1 MSSETSPRAVRFSG
15 GEEDLRSEKQGSRPS
30 SVILDR
36 PVDHAPE
43 YDDYADPHLMPS
55 RPKVTR
61 TGGSHEDLGSLARYP
76 DPSNPPGAKL
86 SLVPPP
92 VNGGSRPSRGGPA
105 DIDGSLYMNGSSP
118 RPSRPTGP
126 ARTPSSAYAPVRRPI
141 PTNPSFNDHARSS
154 SKTRRG
160 PDQFRDRAYLQR
172 LQQPSVND
180 YFNEYSN
187 PSGTTYGDSD
197 SDGET
202 PSSESP
208 FDARNEEVIMFYGN
222 DDIQPTEEDLN
233 DPASRERLDW
243 HGMLEAVLTGDV
255 VKQEKKRITNSTE
268 QQSGKQLHRSEEL
281 WLGIR
286 SKVCGR
292 HIPVQRKLI
301 EDGRATLDRRLEQ
314 VVDFEIK
321 GESEAGKPPNEQ
333 VRDIVELTDMCDS
346 FYPSWAALADK
357 HKVANSPEFTE
368 AYEAI
373 MAWHN
378 TNKLINTE
386 LSVLK
391 KWVGNDDL
399 DFTKVKERSP
409 GSPSLNDEPSFLD
422 RLMKEDGLKTLYSEA
437 DESDRRDG
445 DDYRRGAE
453 WESRLGGNYDGR
465 RPNGIYDHSR
475 LSSDRR
481 EGEHK
486 GMFVR
491 ISAVIRKSKETLI
504 HNYPAFRKR
513 HLPPYI
519 EELLILMSFPSRLVE
534 EIIKVRL
541 TYARK
546 AKESAQQNPLM
557 LDQMISQFQLILKLA
572 IRMKQEYVAIGQAQ
586 AGWDLPPCIDESF
599 DQVVL
604 DGLKYYFK
612 MLNWKLSGNKN
623 TFKEAELL
631 FQEWDFGNHIGSHLQ
646 NGDVEAAEQFSS
658 LTYKAF
664 NRLSQTFEK
673 ELQAKPKESAADL
686 SKRYKACLDSV
697 RVRQRMLQR
706 FSRML
711 GENYETASDLSIS
724 FLPEK
729 MQEFY
734 DRLIETGHFRV
745 EVPHFEKLG
754 IVTIASPTLRDR
766 HYDIP
771 SLLAVTS
778 KDQFPED
785 NGDPYVLL
793 IRPESP
799 PHWFG
804 DSIQLSIREQ
814 NIDLKR
820 GHIRLCASGSLE
832 RLERTRT
839 LFLNSLNIHLDLVVE
854 QRSNIHKVNVRLAET
869 RKVAYKLSTTFMDSV
884 ETIRRQTQGK
894 DCQELVQT
902 CFVFATEF
910 GKRSLMYLDSNR
922 KQMNM
927 LKLTKLALD
936 WVSFIT
942 DDCIASDRRTFRWA
956 VLALEFAMGMTRG
969 RHMLALGEDEYVQL
983 RTKVSGCMALL
994 ISHFDIMGARSML
1007 AAKAEKERSMENL
1020 MGQLKKKLDQNRI
1033 TSDKEA
1039 ARYTSE
1045 HKVQE
1050 LEKVDE
1056 LRRQIETS
1064 RSAMGR
1070 VLETNN
1076 EVDRSLAY
1084 LSSSAT
1090 NVTMRWQQGSF
1101 IGGGTFG
1108 TVYAAVNLDS
1118 GQLMAVK
1125 EIRLPDPKL
1134 IPRIAGQI
1142 RDEMGVLEVLD
1153 HPNVVSYYGIEV
1165 HRDRVYIFMEYCQ
1178 NGSLANLLEH
1188 GRIEDEQVIMVYALQ
1203 LLEGLTYLHASGIV
1217 HRDIKP
1223 ENILL
1228 DHNGIIKYVDFGA
1241 AKVFAKQVRSIAIDL
1256 HTVKPSKS
1264 VAGGGTPMYMSPE
1277 VVRGEDVGGQGG
1289 AGDIWSIGCVV
1300 LEMATGR
1307 RPWGNLDNEFAIM
1320 YSIAQGIPPPLPTE
1334 DQLSP
1339 EGIDFL
1345 KRCFTRDPLKRA
1357 TAIELLGHDWMMAI
1371 RQRVMEPG
1379 TPSDSGSK
1387 WDPGPEQELGQW
1399 ARRRRRFSLGCVEE
1413 GVEEEEAVPP
1423 EDEDGKEPEPGER
1436 GEVARRTV

>member
-1 MSSETSPRAVRFSG
+1 MSTETSPRTVRFSG
-15 GEEDLRSEKQGSRPS
+15 GEEEQHPHPETNAPPA
-30 SVILDR
+30 VHDR
-36 PVDHAPE
+36 PLDKTPDYPDYSDHHDAQPMAPHPM
-43 YDDYADPHLMPS
+43 AGS
-55 RPKVTR
+55 R
-61 TGGSHEDLGSLARYP
+61 TGGSHENLGSLARYA
-76 DPSNPPGAKL
+76 DPSGL
-86 SLVPPP
+86 SASVSSLAPPP
-92 VNGGSRPSRGGPA
+92 VNGGSRSSRTPT
-105 DIDGSLYMNGSSP
+105 DVDGSLYMNGTSS

-126 ARTPSSAYAPVRRPI
+126 ARTPSSTYAPVRRPMQS
-141 PTNPSFNDHARSS
+141 NPAFNEHAAPRSS
-154 SKTRRG
+154 SRTRRG

-172 LQQPSVND
+172 LQQPSASD
-180 YFNEYSN
+180 YFNEYASAGMA
-187 PSGTTYGDSD
+187 SYGGDSD
-197 SDGET
+197 SEGET
-202 PSSESP
+202 PSSEGP
-208 FDARNEEVIMFYGN
+208 FDARDEEIIMFYGN
-222 DDIQPTEEDLN
+222 DDIQPTEEDIS
-233 DPASRERLDW
+233 DPANRERLDW

-268 QQSGKQLHRSEEL
+268 QQSGKQLHGSEEL

-286 SKVCGR
+286 ARVCGR
-292 HIPVQRKLI
+292 HLPVQRRMVD
-301 EDGRATLDRRLEQ
+301 EGRATLDRRLDQ
-314 VVDFEIK
+314 VINFEIK
-321 GESEAGKPPNEQ
+321 GEAEAGKPPYEQ
-333 VRDIVELTDMCDS
+333 VRDIVKLLDTCECY
-346 FYPSWAALADK
+346 YPSWAALGEK
-357 HKVANSPEFTE
+357 HKAAKSPEFIE
-368 AYEAI
+368 AYDAI

-378 TNKLINTE
+378 TNELINTE
-386 LSVLK
+386 LSVLR

-399 DFTKVKERSP
+399 DFTRVKERSP
-409 GSPSLNDEPSFLD
+409 GTASLNDEPSFLD
-422 RLMKEDGLKTLYSEA
+422 RLMKEDGLKTLYSEE
-437 DESDRRDG
+437 DDTDRRYDNF
-445 DDYRRGAE
+445 DYRRGPE
-453 WESRLGGNYDGR
+453 WEQHQPERRQFDNEYDS
-465 RPNGIYDHSR
+465 PFITDHR
-475 LSSDRR
+475 QRKD
-481 EGEHK
+481 K

-491 ISAVIRKSKETLI
+491 ISTVIRKSKETLI
-504 HNYPAFRKR
+504 RNYPAFRKR

-519 EELLILMSFPSRLVE
+519 EELLTLMSFPSRLVE

-541 TYARK
+541 AYARK
-546 AKESAQQNPLM
+546 AKETAQQSPLM

-572 IRMKQEYVAIGQAQ
+572 IRMKQEYVAIGQPEP
-586 AGWDLPPCIDESF
+586 GWHLPPCIDESF

-604 DGLKYYFK
+604 DALKYYFK

-631 FQEWDFGNHIGSHLQ
+631 FQEWDFGNHIGSQLQ
-646 NGDVEAAEQFSS
+646 NGHVEAAEQFSS
-658 LTYKAF
+658 LTYKAI

-673 ELQAKPKESAADL
+673 ELQAKPKESAAEL

-745 EVPHFEKLG
+745 DVPHFESAG
-754 IVTIASPTLRDR
+754 IFTIASPSLRDR

-778 KDQFPED
+778 KDQFPD
-785 NGDPYVLL
+785 NGDLPYVLL

-804 DSIQLSIREQ
+804 DSVQVPIREQ

-832 RLERTRT
+832 RLERTRKV
-839 LFLNSLNIHLDLVVE
+839 FLDSINTHLDLVVE
-854 QRSNIHKVNVRLAET
+854 QRSNIHKVNTRLTET
-869 RKVAYKLSTTFMDSV
+869 RKVAYKLSNTFMDSV
-884 ETIRRQTQGK
+884 ETVRRQTKGK

-956 VLALEFAMGMTRG
+956 VQALEFAMGMTRG
-969 RHMLALGEDEYVQL
+969 RHILALGDDEYVKL

-1007 AAKAEKERSMENL
+1007 AAKAEKERSMANL
-1020 MGQLKKKLDQNRI
+1020 MGQIKKLDQNLLRD
-1033 TSDKEA
+1033 DKEA

-1056 LRRQIETS
+1056 YRRQLDTS

-1076 EVDRSLAY
+1076 EVDRSLAS
-1084 LSSSAT
+1084 LSAAT
-1090 NVTMRWQQGSF
+1090 SNVTMRWQQGSF

-1108 TVYAAVNLDS
+1108 NVYAAVDLDS

-1125 EIRLPDPKL
+1125 EIRLQDPKL
-1134 IPRIAGQI
+1134 VPQIAGQI
-1142 RDEMGVLEVLD
+1142 RDEMSMLERLD
-1153 HPNVVSYYGIEV
+1153 HPNIVSYRGLEV

-1203 LLEGLTYLHASGIV
+1203 LLEGLAYLHESNIA

-1228 DHNGIIKYVDFGA
+1228 DHNGVIKYVDFGA
-1241 AKVFAKQVRSIAIDL
+1241 AKVIARQSRTLVQDFKA
-1256 HTVKPSKS
+1256 TKPNKS
-1264 VAGGGTPMYMSPE
+1264 MTGTPMYMSPE
-1277 VVRGEDVGGQGG
+1277 VIKGENPGHGG
-1289 AGDIWSIGCVV
+1289 AGDIWSLGCVI

-1307 RPWGNLDNEFAIM
+1307 RPWANLDNEWAIM
-1320 YSIAQGIPPPLPTE
+1320 YNIAQGNPPQLPTR
-1334 DQLSP
+1334 DHLSA

-1345 KRCFTRDPLKRA
+1345 KRCFTRNPAKRA
-1357 TAIELLGHDWMMAI
+1357 TAIELLSHEWMMAI
-1371 RQRVMEPG
+1371 RHRVMEPG
-1379 TPSDSGSK
+1379 TPSDSGSMGSM
-1387 WDPGPEQELGQW
+1387 PGTSASNGSRGGPT
-1399 ARRRRRFSLGCVEE
+1399 A
-1413 GVEEEEAVPP
+1413 
-1423 EDEDGKEPEPGER
+1423 DGFY
-1436 GEVARRTV
+1436 

>member
-1 MSSETSPRAVRFSG
+1 MSSETSPRTVRFSG
-15 GEEDLRSEKQGSRPS
+15 GEEEQQRAETKPPRPS

-36 PVDHAPE
+36 PVENAQ
-43 YDDYADPHLMPS
+43 DYADYAEAHPMASHPMVGA
-55 RPKVTR
+55 RV
-61 TGGSHEDLGSLARYP
+61 GGSHDDLSSLARYA
-76 DPSNPPGAKL
+76 DPSTLSAAKASLAPP
-86 SLVPPP
+86 S
-92 VNGGSRPSRGGPA
+92 VNGGPRSSRGTPA
-105 DIDGSLYMNGSSP
+105 DIDNPLYMNGSSS
-118 RPSRPTGP
+118 RPARPTGP
-126 ARTPSSAYAPVRRPI
+126 ARTPSSTYAPVRRPVQSN
-141 PTNPSFNDHARSS
+141 PTFEHTRST

-172 LQQPSVND
+172 LQQPSASD
-180 YFNEYSN
+180 YFNEYS
-187 PSGTTYGDSD
+187 SAGMASYGGDSD
-197 SDGET
+197 SEGET
-202 PSSESP
+202 PSSEGP
-208 FDARNEEVIMFYGN
+208 FDARDEEIIMFYGN
-222 DDIQPTEEDLN
+222 DDIQPTEEDVD
-233 DPASRERLDW
+233 DPANRERLDW

-268 QQSGKQLHRSEEL
+268 QQSGKQLHGSEEL

-286 SKVCGR
+286 ARVCGR
-292 HIPVQRKLI
+292 HLPVQRRMVD
-301 EDGRATLDRRLEQ
+301 EGRATLDRRLDQ
-314 VVDFEIK
+314 VINFEIK
-321 GESEAGKPPNEQ
+321 GESEAGKSPYDQ
-333 VRDIVELTDMCDS
+333 VRDIVKLLDS
-346 FYPSWAALADK
+346 CEYFYPSWAALAEK
-357 HKVANSPEFTE
+357 HKAAKSPEFIETYD
-368 AYEAI
+368 AT

-378 TNKLINTE
+378 TNELINTE

-399 DFTKVKERSP
+399 DFTRVKERSP
-409 GSPSLNDEPSFLD
+409 GTASLNDEPSFLD
-422 RLMKEDGLKTLYSEA
+422 RLMKQDGLKTLYSEE
-437 DESDRRDG
+437 DDSESRRYGSFEDRRG
-445 DDYRRGAE
+445 PDDSLSVLD
-453 WESRLGGNYDGR
+453 SRDRKGG
-465 RPNGIYDHSR
+465 
-475 LSSDRR
+475 
-481 EGEHK
+481 

-491 ISAVIRKSKETLI
+491 ISTVIRKSKESLI
-504 HNYPAFRKR
+504 RNYPAFRKR

-519 EELLILMSFPSRLVE
+519 EELLTLMSFPSRLVE
-534 EIIKVRL
+534 EIIRVRL
-541 TYARK
+541 AYARK
-546 AKESAQQNPLM
+546 AKETAQQSPLM

-572 IRMKQEYVAIGQAQ
+572 IRMKEEYVAIGQPEP
-586 AGWDLPPCIDESF
+586 GWHLPPCIDESF

-604 DGLKYYFK
+604 DALKYYFK

-646 NGDVEAAEQFSS
+646 NGHVEAAEQFSS

-664 NRLSQTFEK
+664 NRLCQTFEK
-673 ELQAKPKESAADL
+673 ELQVKPKESAADL
-686 SKRYKACLDSV
+686 SKRYKACLDSI

-706 FSRML
+706 FSRMIS
-711 GENYETASDLSIS
+711 ENYETASDLSIS

-734 DRLIETGHFRV
+734 DRLIETGHLRV
-745 EVPHFEKLG
+745 EVPHFESAG
-754 IVTIASPTLRDR
+754 IFTIASPTLRDR

-785 NGDPYVLL
+785 NDHPYVLL

-804 DSIQLSIREQ
+804 DTIQVPIREQ

-832 RLERTRT
+832 RLERTRKI
-839 LFLNSLNIHLDLVVE
+839 FLDSLNIHLDLVVE
-854 QRSNIHKVNVRLAET
+854 QRSNIHKVNSRLTET
-869 RKVAYKLSTTFMDSV
+869 RKVAYKLSNNFMDSV
-884 ETIRRQTQGK
+884 ETIRHQTRDK

-936 WVSFIT
+936 WVGFIT

-956 VLALEFAMGMTRG
+956 VLALEFAMDMTRG
-969 RHMLALGEDEYVQL
+969 RHILALGDDEYVKL

-1007 AAKAEKERSMENL
+1007 AAKAEKERSMANL
-1020 MGQLKKKLDQNRI
+1020 MGQIKKLDQNLLR
-1033 TSDKEA
+1033 DDREA

-1056 LRRQIETS
+1056 LRRQMETS

-1090 NVTMRWQQGSF
+1090 NVTMRWQQGGF

-1108 TVYAAVNLDS
+1108 NVYAAVNLDS

-1125 EIRLPDPKL
+1125 EIRLQDPKL
-1134 IPRIAGQI
+1134 IPQIAGQI

-1153 HPNVVSYYGIEV
+1153 HPNVVSYFGIEV

-1203 LLEGLTYLHASGIV
+1203 LLEGLTYLHESGIV

-1223 ENILL
+1223 ESECSYP
-1228 DHNGIIKYVDFGA
+1228 G
-1241 AKVFAKQVRSIAIDL
+1241 
-1256 HTVKPSKS
+1256 
-1264 VAGGGTPMYMSPE
+1264 
-1277 VVRGEDVGGQGG
+1277 VV
-1289 AGDIWSIGCVV
+1289 VV
-1300 LEMATGR
+1300 MDYG
-1307 RPWGNLDNEFAIM
+1307 
-1320 YSIAQGIPPPLPTE
+1320 
-1334 DQLSP
+1334 
-1339 EGIDFL
+1339 
-1345 KRCFTRDPLKRA
+1345 
-1357 TAIELLGHDWMMAI
+1357 
-1371 RQRVMEPG
+1371 
-1379 TPSDSGSK
+1379 
-1387 WDPGPEQELGQW
+1387 
-1399 ARRRRRFSLGCVEE
+1399 
-1413 GVEEEEAVPP
+1413 
-1423 EDEDGKEPEPGER
+1423 
-1436 GEVARRTV
+1436 

>member
-1 MSSETSPRAVRFSG
+1 MSDTSPRTVRFSG
-15 GEEDLRSEKQGSRPS
+15 GEEDPS
-30 SVILDR
+30 SLPLSETNPSPTMHDR
-36 PVDHAPE
+36 PVENPSDYPDYTDTDPHHMASHPIVPSRAAGSHE
-43 YDDYADPHLMPS
+43 NLGSLTRYADPSLS
-55 RPKVTR
+55 
-61 TGGSHEDLGSLARYP
+61 GSVSSLAP
-76 DPSNPPGAKL
+76 PS
-86 SLVPPP
+86 
-92 VNGGSRPSRGGPA
+92 VNGGSRSSRGASSEA
-105 DIDGSLYMNGSSP
+105 DNPLYMNGTSS

-126 ARTPSSAYAPVRRPI
+126 ARTPSSTYAPVRRPI
-141 PTNPSFNDHARSS
+141 QTNPTFNEHAPRSS
-154 SKTRRG
+154 SRTRRN

-172 LQQPSVND
+172 LQQPSASD
-180 YFNEYSN
+180 YFNEYASTGMA
-187 PSGTTYGDSD
+187 SYGDSD
-197 SDGET
+197 SEGET
-202 PSSESP
+202 PSSEGP
-208 FDARNEEVIMFYGN
+208 YDVRDEEIIMFYGN
-222 DDIQPTEEDLN
+222 DDIQPTEEDIN
-233 DPASRERLDW
+233 DPANRERLDW

-268 QQSGKQLHRSEEL
+268 QQSGKQLHGSEEL

-292 HIPVQRKLI
+292 HLPVQKRMVD
-301 EDGRATLDRRLEQ
+301 ESRASLDRRLDE
-314 VVDFEIK
+314 VISFEIK
-321 GESEAGKPPNEQ
+321 GEAEAGKPPYEQ
-333 VRDIVELTDMCDS
+333 VRDIVKILDTCERL
-346 FYPSWAALADK
+346 YPSWAALGEK
-357 HKVANSPEFTE
+357 HKAAKTPEFIE
-368 AYEAI
+368 AYDAI
-373 MAWHN
+373 MSWHN
-378 TNKLINTE
+378 TNELINTE
-386 LSVLK
+386 LSVLR

-399 DFTKVKERSP
+399 DFTRVKERSP
-409 GSPSLNDEPSFLD
+409 GTASLNDEPSFLD
-422 RLMKEDGLKTLYSEA
+422 RLMKEDGLKTLYSEE
-437 DESDRRDG
+437 DDSDRRYNNL
-445 DDYRRGAE
+445 DYRR
-453 WESRLGGNYDGR
+453 S
-465 RPNGIYDHSR
+465 P
-475 LSSDRR
+475 
-481 EGEHK
+481 EGEQRPPERRRYDNEYDTTSFSSSNRRRKDK

-491 ISAVIRKSKETLI
+491 ISTVIRKSKETLI
-504 HNYPAFRKR
+504 RNYPAFRKR

-519 EELLILMSFPSRLVE
+519 EELLTLMSFPSRLVE
-534 EIIKVRL
+534 ELIKVRL
-541 TYARK
+541 AYARK
-546 AKESAQQNPLM
+546 AKETAQQSPLM

-572 IRMKQEYVAIGQAQ
+572 IRMKQEYVAIGQPEP
-586 AGWDLPPCIDESF
+586 GWHLPPCIDESF

-604 DGLKYYFK
+604 DALKYYFK

-631 FQEWDFGNHIGSHLQ
+631 FQEWDFGNHIGSQLQ
-646 NGDVEAAEQFSS
+646 NGHVEAAEQFSS

-673 ELQAKPKESAADL
+673 ELQAKPKESAAEL

-711 GENYETASDLSIS
+711 NENYETASDLSIS

-745 EVPHFEKLG
+745 EVPHFESAG
-754 IVTIASPTLRDR
+754 IFTIASPTLRDR

-778 KDQFPED
+778 KDQFPE
-785 NGDPYVLL
+785 GSGHPYVLL

-804 DSIQLSIREQ
+804 DSIQIPVREQ

-832 RLERTRT
+832 RLERTRSI
-839 LFLNSLNIHLDLVVE
+839 FLETLNIHLDLVVE
-854 QRSNIHKVNVRLAET
+854 QRSNIHKVNTRLTET
-869 RKVAYKLSTTFMDSV
+869 RKVAYKLSNTFMDSV
-884 ETIRRQTQGK
+884 ETIRRQTMGK

-956 VLALEFAMGMTRG
+956 VQALEFAMGMTRG
-969 RHMLALGEDEYVQL
+969 RHILALGEDEYMKL
-983 RTKVSGCMALL
+983 RSKVSGCMALL

-1007 AAKAEKERSMENL
+1007 AAKAEKERSMANL
-1020 MGQLKKKLDQNRI
+1020 MGQIKKLDQNLLRD
-1033 TSDKEA
+1033 DKEA

-1056 LRRQIETS
+1056 LRRQLDTA

-1076 EVDRSLAY
+1076 EVDRSLAS
-1084 LSSSAT
+1084 LSAAT
-1090 NVTMRWQQGSF
+1090 SNVTMRWQQGSF

-1108 TVYAAVNLDS
+1108 NVYAAVDLDS

-1125 EIRLPDPKL
+1125 EIRLQDPKL
-1134 IPRIAGQI
+1134 VPQIATQI
-1142 RDEMGVLEVLD
+1142 REEMGMLERLD
-1153 HPNVVSYYGIEV
+1153 HPNVVSYRGIEV

-1203 LLEGLTYLHASGIV
+1203 LLEGLTYLHESGV
-1217 HRDIKP
+1217 AHRDIKP
-1223 ENILL
+1223 E
-1228 DHNGIIKYVDFGA
+1228 
-1241 AKVFAKQVRSIAIDL
+1241 S
-1256 HTVKPSKS
+1256 
-1264 VAGGGTPMYMSPE
+1264 E
-1277 VVRGEDVGGQGG
+1277 
-1289 AGDIWSIGCVV
+1289 
-1300 LEMATGR
+1300 
-1307 RPWGNLDNEFAIM
+1307 
-1320 YSIAQGIPPPLPTE
+1320 
-1334 DQLSP
+1334 
-1339 EGIDFL
+1339 
-1345 KRCFTRDPLKRA
+1345 
-1357 TAIELLGHDWMMAI
+1357 
-1371 RQRVMEPG
+1371 
-1379 TPSDSGSK
+1379 
-1387 WDPGPEQELGQW
+1387 
-1399 ARRRRRFSLGCVEE
+1399 
-1413 GVEEEEAVPP
+1413 
-1423 EDEDGKEPEPGER
+1423 
-1436 GEVARRTV
+1436 

>member
-1 MSSETSPRAVRFSG
+1 MSSETSPRTVRFSN
-15 GEEDLRSEKQGSRPS
+15 GEEEPHSEAGPS
-30 SVILDR
+30 SAGLDR
-36 PVDHAPE
+36 PGDNAP
-43 YDDYADPHLMPS
+43 DYPDYPDPDAHSMAPHPMINS
-55 RPKVTR
+55 R
-61 TGGSHEDLGSLARYP
+61 TGGSHENLGSLARYA
-76 DPSNPPGAKL
+76 DPSGMSGSAS
-86 SLVPPP
+86 SLAPPP
-92 VNGGSRPSRGGPA
+92 VNGGSRSSRGTPS
-105 DIDGSLYMNGSSP
+105 DVDNPIYMNGSSS

-126 ARTPSSAYAPVRRPI
+126 ARTPSSTYAPVRRPVQSN
-141 PTNPSFNDHARSS
+141 PTFNEHAPRSS
-154 SKTRRG
+154 SRTRRG

-172 LQQPSVND
+172 LQQPSASD
-180 YFNEYSN
+180 YFNEYASAGMA
-187 PSGTTYGDSD
+187 SYGDSD
-197 SDGET
+197 SEGET
-202 PSSESP
+202 PSSEGGP
-208 FDARNEEVIMFYGN
+208 FDARDEEIIMFYGN
-222 DDIQPTEEDLN
+222 DDIQPTDEDVN
-233 DPASRERLDW
+233 DPANRERLDW

-268 QQSGKQLHRSEEL
+268 QQSGKQLHGSEEL

-286 SKVCGR
+286 SRVCGR
-292 HIPVQRKLI
+292 HLPVQRRMVD
-301 EDGRATLDRRLEQ
+301 EGRATLDRRLDQ
-314 VVDFEIK
+314 VVNFEIK
-321 GESEAGKPPNEQ
+321 GEAEAGKPPYEQ
-333 VRDIVELTDMCDS
+333 VRDIVNLLGTCER
-346 FYPSWAALADK
+346 FYPSWAALGEK
-357 HKVANSPEFTE
+357 HKAAKSPEFIE
-368 AYEAI
+368 ASDAI
-373 MAWHN
+373 MSWHN
-378 TNKLINTE
+378 TNELINTE
-386 LSVLK
+386 LSVLR

-399 DFTKVKERSP
+399 DFTRVKERSP
-409 GSPSLNDEPSFLD
+409 GTASLNDEPSFLD
-422 RLMKEDGLKTLYSEA
+422 RLMKEDGLKTLYSEE
-437 DESDRRDG
+437 DDTDRRYSNFGYQRGPDSE
-445 DDYRRGAE
+445 RRQPE
-453 WESRLGGNYDGR
+453 RPQFDSEYDSPFIVSNR
-465 RPNGIYDHSR
+465 QRKD
-475 LSSDRR
+475 
-481 EGEHK
+481 K

-491 ISAVIRKSKETLI
+491 ISTVIRKSKETLI
-504 HNYPAFRKR
+504 RNYPAFRKR

-519 EELLILMSFPSRLVE
+519 EELLTLMSFPSRLVE

-541 TYARK
+541 AYARK
-546 AKESAQQNPLM
+546 AKETAQQSPLM

-572 IRMKQEYVAIGQAQ
+572 IRMKQEYVAIGQPEP
-586 AGWDLPPCIDESF
+586 GWHLPPCIDESF

-604 DGLKYYFK
+604 DALKYYFK

-646 NGDVEAAEQFSS
+646 NGHVEAAEQFSS

-673 ELQAKPKESAADL
+673 ELQAKPKESAAEL

-734 DRLIETGHFRV
+734 DRLIETGHIRV
-745 EVPHFEKLG
+745 VVPHFESAG
-754 IVTIASPTLRDR
+754 IFTIASPSLRDR
-766 HYDIP
+766 NYDIP

-778 KDQFPED
+778 KDQFPE
-785 NGDPYVLL
+785 NNEHPYVLL

-804 DSIQLSIREQ
+804 DSVEVPVREQ

-832 RLERTRT
+832 RLEKTRT
-839 LFLNSLNIHLDLVVE
+839 KFLELLNIHLDLVVE
-854 QRSNIHKVNVRLAET
+854 QRSNIHKVNTRLTET
-869 RKVAYKLSTTFMDSV
+869 RKVAYKLSNTFMDSV
-884 ETIRRQTQGK
+884 ETIRRQTKGK

-922 KQMNM
+922 KQMIM

-956 VLALEFAMGMTRG
+956 VQALEFAMGMTRG
-969 RHMLALGEDEYVQL
+969 RHILALGEDEYVKL

-1007 AAKAEKERSMENL
+1007 AAKAEKERSMANL
-1020 MGQLKKKLDQNRI
+1020 MGQIKKLDQNLLR
-1033 TSDKEA
+1033 DDMEA

-1056 LRRQIETS
+1056 YRRQLDTS

-1076 EVDRSLAY
+1076 EVDRSLAS
-1084 LSSSAT
+1084 LSAAT
-1090 NVTMRWQQGSF
+1090 SNVTMRWQQGSF

-1108 TVYAAVNLDS
+1108 NVYAAVDLDS

-1125 EIRLPDPKL
+1125 EIRLQDPKL
-1134 IPRIAGQI
+1134 VPQIAGQI
-1142 RDEMGVLEVLD
+1142 RDEMGMLERLD
-1153 HPNVVSYYGIEV
+1153 HPNIVSYRGLEV

-1203 LLEGLTYLHASGIV
+1203 LLEGLAYLHESSIA

-1223 ENILL
+1223 ESESKITLEMDGRHRNSKLTDLDILL
-1228 DHNGIIKYVDFGA
+1228 DHNGVIKYVDFGA
-1241 AKVFAKQVRSIAIDL
+1241 AKVIARQGRTLVQDL
-1256 HTVKPSKS
+1256 KTKPNKS
-1264 VAGGGTPMYMSPE
+1264 MTGTPMYMSPE
-1277 VVRGEDVGGQGG
+1277 VIKGENPGHGG
-1289 AGDIWSIGCVV
+1289 AGDIWSLGCVI

-1307 RPWGNLDNEFAIM
+1307 RPWANLDNEWAIM
-1320 YSIAQGIPPPLPTE
+1320 YNIAQGNPPQLPTQ
-1334 DQLSP
+1334 DHLSA

-1345 KRCFTRDPLKRA
+1345 KKCFARNPAKRA
-1357 TAIELLGHDWMMAI
+1357 TALQLLEHEWILAI
-1371 RQRVMEPG
+1371 RHRVMEPG
-1379 TPSDSGSK
+1379 TPSDSGGST
-1387 WDPGPEQELGQW
+1387 PGTSASNGSRGPV
-1399 ARRRRRFSLGCVEE
+1399 A
-1413 GVEEEEAVPP
+1413 
-1423 EDEDGKEPEPGER
+1423 DGFY
-1436 GEVARRTV
+1436 